1 MFDLKS
7 IWGSDIET
15 NGLLDT
21 VSQFHCGVL
30 INAESNETLQYGVA
44 PMVGIVGGF
53 KEYVQKVEEIAASP
67 DGMLVFHN
75 GINYDV
81 PAIDKLKRLYFG
93 KRFNFPKH
101 KMIDTLVLGRLMYPN
116 IKFSDMGAVKAG
128 RLPPKMMG
136 RQSLEAW
143 GYRLGEM
150 KGEYKHDYIA
160 KCKAEGIDYKAG
172 DEWLFPSQEMLD
184 YNVQDVVVTLA
195 LFKKFLTDKYY
206 FQSEQFAF
214 DQIYALRLEHDAAWT
229 CAKMERNGY
238 PMNTEMVEGLYR
250 ELTVKRA
257 ELLDKLRSTF
267 GSWFAPKGGK
277 EFFKHPRTGKDLPK
291 YPRVVYPKVGSV
303 FKKPKNKAQRLGLE
317 PCEFDSRD
325 TMEGAP
331 FTPITYVEFN
341 PGSGDHLAKVLMERG
356 WEPVDFTDTGK
367 PVVDDETLEHV
378 KLPDP
383 EAQACVELVREYL
396 VVQKRI
402 GQAAEGKNAWLKLV
416 GPDGRMHGSINPC
429 GAVTGRATHSS
440 PNMAQVPANGAPY
453 GETCRGAFGAAW
465 NKNNGKDEPW
475 IQVGVDAS
483 GLELR
488 CLGNRASP
496 FDGGEYAKTV
506 VEGDIHWANAVNAG
520 LAPNV
525 PRDKSN
531 HDHDAFRNNAKT
543 FIYAFLYGAGAAKIG
558 LIVGGGKK
566 EGSALMKKFIE
577 GTPAIKDLREA
588 VQNTLISESKWVDGE
603 NIVKWKR
610 RWLKGL
616 DGRRIHIRSPHSA
629 LNALLQGDGAVV
641 CKHWMVLTEK
651 KLEDAGYGNGWD
663 GDFALMAWIHDEL
676 QIACRTQEIAEDVVR
691 IAQEAMREVGRFY
704 NFKCELDTEGKI
716 GPTWKEC
723 H

>member
-1 MFDLKS
+1 MIDLQN

-15 NGLLDT
+15 DGLLDT

-30 INAESNETLQYGVA
+30 INAETEETLKYGVA

-53 KEYVQKVEEIAASP
+53 KEYVEKVEQIAATP
-67 DGMLVFHN
+67 EGLLVFHN

-81 PAIDKLKRLYFG
+81 PALDILKRKYFG
-93 KRFNFPKH
+93 KRLNFPKQ
-101 KMIDTLVLGRLMYPN
+101 KMVDTLVMGRLMYPN
-116 IKFSDMGAVKAG
+116 IKMTDIGAVKAG
-128 RLPPKMMG
+128 RLPPRMMG

-143 GYRLGEM
+143 GYRLGQM
-150 KGEYKHDYIA
+150 KGEYKTDYVA
-160 KCKAEGIDYKAG
+160 KCKAEGIPYSPG
-172 DEWLFPSQEMLD
+172 DEWLNPSQEMLD

-195 LFKKFLTDKYY
+195 LFKKFLTDSFY
-206 FQSEQFAF
+206 FGSTEAGLNSV
-214 DQIYALRLEHDAAWT
+214 YALRLEHDAAWT
-229 CAKMERNGY
+229 CAKMERNGF
-238 PMNTEMVEGLYR
+238 PMSTEIVEGLYQ
-250 ELTVKRA
+250 ELSVKRA

-267 GSWFAPKGGK
+267 GSWYQAKGGK
-277 EFFKHPRTGKDLPK
+277 DFFKHPRTGVDLPK
-291 YPRVVYPKVGSV
+291 YPRVVYPKVGAI

-317 PCEFDSRD
+317 PCEVDTRD
-325 TMEGAP
+325 TMVGAP
-331 FTPITYVEFN
+331 FTPISYIEFN
-341 PGSGDHLAKVLMERG
+341 PGSGDHLAKVLMDRG
-356 WEPVDFTDTGK
+356 WEPTEFTDTGK
-367 PVVDDETLEHV
+367 PKCDDEVLSDV
-378 KLPDP
+378 RIADP
-383 EAQACVELVREYL
+383 EAQACVELVRDYL

-402 GQAAEGKNAWLKLV
+402 GQAAEGKNAWLRLV
-416 GPDGRMHGSINPC
+416 QPDGRIHGSINPC

-440 PNMAQVPANGAPY
+440 PNMAQVPANGAPW
-453 GETCRGAFGAAW
+453 GEICRSAFGAQW
-465 NKNNGKDEPW
+465 NQNHGKPDPW

-488 CLGNRASP
+488 CLGNRAAP
-496 FDGGEYAKTV
+496 FDGGAYATTV

-525 PRDKSN
+525 KRDKSN
-531 HDHDAFRNNAKT
+531 HEHEAFRNNAKT

-588 VQNTLISESKWVDGE
+588 VQSTLISDSKWVDGE

-610 RWLKGL
+610 RWLRGL

-641 CKHWMVLTEK
+641 CKHWIVETERM
-651 KLEDAGYGNGWD
+651 LEAEGFVHGWD
-663 GDFALMAWIHDEL
+663 GDFAYMAWVHDEL
-676 QIACRTQEIAEDVVR
+676 QIACRTKEIADRVVEV
-691 IAQEAMREVGRFY
+691 AQLAMRKVGEFY
-704 NFKCELDTEGKI
+704 NFKCVLDTEGKI

>member
-1 MFDLKS
+1 MIDLKN

-15 NGLLDT
+15 DGLLDT

-30 INAESNETLQYGVA
+30 INADSNETLKYGVA
-44 PMVGIVGGF
+44 PMTGLSGGF
-53 KEYVQKVEEIAASP
+53 KEYIQKVEEIAATP
-67 DGMLVFHN
+67 DGLLVFHN

-81 PAIDKLKRLYFG
+81 PALDILKRKYFG
-93 KRFNFPKH
+93 KRLNFPKQ
-101 KMIDTLVLGRLMYPN
+101 KMVDTLVMGRLMYPN
-116 IKFSDMGAVKAG
+116 IKDSDFGAVRAG
-128 RLPPKMMG
+128 RLPPKMIG

-150 KGEYKHDYIA
+150 KGEYKTDYIA
-160 KCKAEGIDYKAG
+160 RCKAEGIPYSPG
-172 DEWLFPSQEMLD
+172 DEWLNPSQDMLD

-195 LFKKFLTDKYY
+195 LFKRFLTDKFY
-206 FQSEQFAF
+206 FATPESGLESV
-214 DQIYALRLEHDAAWT
+214 YALRLEHDAAWT

-238 PMNTEMVEGLYR
+238 PMSTEIVEELYK
-250 ELTVKRA
+250 ELTIKRA
-257 ELLDKLRSTF
+257 EFLDKLRSTF
-267 GSWFAPKGGK
+267 GSWYQAKGGK
-277 EFFKHPRTGKDLPK
+277 DFFKHPRTGVDLPK
-291 YPRVVYPKVGSV
+291 YPRVIYPKVGTV
-303 FKKPKNKAQRLGLE
+303 FLKPKNKAQRLGLE
-317 PCEFDSRD
+317 PCEKSSSDL
-325 TMEGAP
+325 MAGAP
-331 FTPITYVEFN
+331 YTPIEYVEFN
-341 PGSGDHLAKVLMERG
+341 PGSGDHLAKVLMDRG
-356 WEPVDFTDTGK
+356 WEPTEFTETGK
-367 PVVDDETLEHV
+367 PKCDDEALEHV
-378 KLPDP
+378 RLDDP

-440 PNMAQVPANGAPY
+440 PNMAQVPANGAPW
-453 GETCRGAFGAAW
+453 GEICRSAFGAQW
-465 NKNNGKDEPW
+465 NKNAGKSDPW

-488 CLGNRASP
+488 CLGNRAAP

-525 PRDKSN
+525 KRDKDS

-641 CKHWMVLTEK
+641 CKHWIVETERM
-651 KLEDAGYGNGWD
+651 LEEAGYVHGWE
-663 GDFALMAWIHDEL
+663 GDFAYMAWVHDEL
-676 QIACRTQEIAEDVVR
+676 QIACRTQEIAEEVVK
-691 IAQEAMREVGRFY
+691 IAQLAMRKVGEFY
-704 NFKCELDTEGKI
+704 NFKCVLDTEGKI

>member
-1 MFDLKS
+1 MAQVPANGAPYGEICRGAFGAAWNKTDGKPDPWIQVGVDASGLELRCLGNRAAPFDGGAYAKTVVEGDIHWANAVNAGLAPNVPRDKSNHDHEAFRNNAKTFIYAFLYGAGAAKIGLIVGGGKKEGSALMKKFIEGTPAIKDLREAVSNTLISDSKWVDGENIVKWKRRWLRGLDGRRIHIRSPHSALNALLQGDGAVVCKTWFTWLERNLEAKGYVHGWDGDFAIMAFVHDEVQVAARTMEIAEDIVKVAQSTMREVGEFYKFKCVLDTEERFDLKS

-30 INAESNETLQYGVA
+30 INAESNETLKYGVA

-150 KGEYKHDYIA
+150 KGEYKHDYVA
-160 KCKAEGIDYKAG
+160 KCKAEGIEYKAG

-267 GSWFAPKGGK
+267 GSWYAPKGGK

-378 KLPDP
+378 KLPDE

-429 GAVTGRATHSS
+429 G
-440 PNMAQVPANGAPY
+440 Q
-453 GETCRGAFGAAW
+453 
-465 NKNNGKDEPW
+465 
-475 IQVGVDAS
+475 
-483 GLELR
+483 
-488 CLGNRASP
+488 
-496 FDGGEYAKTV
+496 
-506 VEGDIHWANAVNAG
+506 
-520 LAPNV
+520 
-525 PRDKSN
+525 
-531 HDHDAFRNNAKT
+531 
-543 FIYAFLYGAGAAKIG
+543 
-558 LIVGGGKK
+558 
-566 EGSALMKKFIE
+566 
-577 GTPAIKDLREA
+577 
-588 VQNTLISESKWVDGE
+588 
-603 NIVKWKR
+603 
-610 RWLKGL
+610 
-616 DGRRIHIRSPHSA
+616 
-629 LNALLQGDGAVV
+629 
-641 CKHWMVLTEK
+641 
-651 KLEDAGYGNGWD
+651 
-663 GDFALMAWIHDEL
+663 
-676 QIACRTQEIAEDVVR
+676 
-691 IAQEAMREVGRFY
+691 
-704 NFKCELDTEGKI
+704 
-716 GPTWKEC
+716 
-723 H
+723 

>member
-1 MFDLKS
+1 MFNLNS
-7 IWGSDIET
+7 FYGTDIET
-15 NGLLDT
+15 DGLLDT
-21 VSQFHCGVL
+21 ISQFHCGVI
-30 INAESNETLQYGVA
+30 INAGTRVTERYGVV
-44 PMVGIVGGF
+44 PMSNLDGGF
-53 KEYVQKVEEIAASP
+53 KEYVERIESIMASSA
-67 DGMLVFHN
+67 GMLVLHN
-75 GINYDV
+75 GVAYDI
-81 PAIDKLKRLYFG
+81 PALNILKKKYFG
-93 KRFNFPKH
+93 KNLNVNKS
-101 KMIDTLVLGRLMYPN
+101 KIVDTLVLSRLMYPN

-150 KGEYKHDYIA
+150 KGEYKTDYIA
-160 KCKAEGIDYKAG
+160 KCRAEGIEYKAG

-195 LFKKFLTDKYY
+195 LFKKFLTDKFY
-206 FQSEQFAF
+206 FGSPEAGLEAV
-214 DQIYALRLEHDAAWT
+214 YALRLEHDAAWT

-238 PMNTEMVEGLYR
+238 PMNSDIVEGLYR
-250 ELTVKRA
+250 ELSVKRA

-267 GSWFAPKGGK
+267 GSWYSPKGGK
-277 EFFKHPRTGKDLPK
+277 DFFKHPRTGVDLPK
-291 YPRVVYPKVGSV
+291 YPRVIYPKVGAI

-317 PCEFDSRD
+317 PCERDSRD

-331 FTPITYVEFN
+331 FTPITFVEFN
-341 PGSGDHLAKVLMERG
+341 PGSGDHLAKVLMDRG
-356 WEPVDFTDTGK
+356 WEPTEFTDTGK
-367 PVVDDETLEHV
+367 PKCDDETLEHV
-378 KLPDP
+378 KLADP

-402 GQAAEGKNAWLKLV
+402 GQAAEGKNAWLRLV

-440 PNMAQVPANGAPY
+440 PNMAQVPANGAPW
-453 GETCRGAFGAAW
+453 GEICRSAFGAQW
-465 NKNNGKDEPW
+465 NKNNGKPDPW

-531 HDHDAFRNNAKT
+531 HDHDAYRNNAKT

-588 VQNTLISESKWVDGE
+588 VQSTLISESKWVDGE

-641 CKHWMVLTEK
+641 CKHWIVETERM
-651 KLEDAGYGNGWD
+651 LEEAGYVHGWE
-663 GDFALMAWIHDEL
+663 GDFAYMAWVHDEL
-676 QIACRTQEIAEDVVR
+676 QIACRTQEIAEEVVK
-691 IAQEAMREVGRFY
+691 IAQLAMRKVGEFY
-704 NFKCELDTEGKI
+704 NFKCVLDTEGKI

>member
-1 MFDLKS
+1 MIDLKN

-30 INAESNETLQYGVA
+30 INADSNETLKYGVA
-44 PMVGIVGGF
+44 PMVGLAGGF
-53 KEYVQKVEEIAASP
+53 KEYIAKVEEIAATP
-67 DGMLVFHN
+67 DGLLVFHN

-81 PAIDKLKRLYFG
+81 PALDILKRKYFG
-93 KRFNFPKH
+93 KRLNFPKQ
-101 KMIDTLVLGRLMYPN
+101 KMVDTLVMGRLMYPN

-150 KGEYKHDYIA
+150 KGEYKTDYITR
-160 KCKAEGIDYKAG
+160 CKAEGIPYSPG
-172 DEWLFPSQEMLD
+172 DEWLNPSQEMLD

-195 LFKKFLTDKYY
+195 LFKKFLTDKFY
-206 FQSEQFAF
+206 FGSPEAGLEAV
-214 DQIYALRLEHDAAWT
+214 YALRLEHDAAWT

-238 PMNTEMVEGLYR
+238 PMSTEIVEGLYK
-250 ELTVKRA
+250 ELTIKRA
-257 ELLDKLRSTF
+257 EFLDKLRSTF
-267 GSWFAPKGGK
+267 GSWYQPKGGK
-277 EFFKHPRTGKDLPK
+277 EFFKHPRSGVDLPK
-291 YPRVVYPKVGSV
+291 YPRVIYPKIGSV
-303 FKKPKNKAQRLGLE
+303 FLKPKNKAQRLGLE
-317 PCEFDSRD
+317 PCEKSNSDL
-325 TMEGAP
+325 MAGAP
-331 FTPITYVEFN
+331 YTPIEYVEFN
-341 PGSGDHLAKVLMERG
+341 PGSGDHLAKVLIDRG
-356 WEPVDFTDTGK
+356 WEPTEFTETGK
-367 PVVDDETLEHV
+367 PKCDDETLEHV
-378 KLPDP
+378 KLADP

-440 PNMAQVPANGAPY
+440 PNMAQVPANGAPW
-453 GETCRGAFGAAW
+453 GEVCRSAFGAAH
-465 NKNNGKDEPW
+465 NKTNGKPDPW

-488 CLGNRASP
+488 CLGNRAAP

-525 PRDKSN
+525 KRDKSS
-531 HDHDAFRNNAKT
+531 HDHEAFRNNAKT

-641 CKHWMVLTEK
+641 CKHWIVETERM
-651 KLEDAGYGNGWD
+651 LEDAGYVHGWD
-663 GDFALMAWIHDEL
+663 GDFAYMAWVHDEL
-676 QIACRTQEIAEDVVR
+676 QIACRTQDIAEEVVK
-691 IAQEAMREVGRFY
+691 IAQLAMRKVGEFY
-704 NFKCELDTEGKI
+704 NFKCVLDTEGKI

>member
-1 MFDLKS
+1 MIDLQN

-30 INAESNETLQYGVA
+30 INAESNETLKYGVA

-53 KEYVQKVEEIAASP
+53 KEYVQKVEEIAATP
-67 DGMLVFHN
+67 HGLLVFHN
-75 GINYDV
+75 GISYDV
-81 PAIDKLKRLYFG
+81 PAIDILKRKYFG
-93 KRFNFPKH
+93 KRFNFPKQ
-101 KMIDTLVLGRLMYPN
+101 KMVDTLVMGRLMYPN
-116 IKFSDMGAVKAG
+116 IKFSDIGAVKAG

-150 KGEYKHDYIA
+150 KGEYKTDYIA
-160 KCKAEGIDYKAG
+160 RCKAEGIPYQAG
-172 DEWLFPSQEMLD
+172 DEWLNPSQEMLD

-195 LFKKFLTDKYY
+195 LFKKFLTDSFY
-206 FQSEQFAF
+206 FGCPESGLDAV
-214 DQIYALRLEHDAAWT
+214 YALRLEHDAAWT

-238 PMNTEMVEGLYR
+238 PMSKTIVEDLYK
-250 ELTVKRA
+250 ELSIKRA

-267 GSWFAPKGGK
+267 GSWYQAKGGK
-277 EFFKHPRTGKDLPK
+277 EFFRHPRTGVDLPK
-291 YPRVVYPKVGSV
+291 YPRVVYPKVGGLY
-303 FKKPKNKAQRLGLE
+303 KKPKNKAQRLGLE
-317 PCEFDSRD
+317 PCEKDSRD

-331 FTPITYVEFN
+331 FTPIEYVEFN
-341 PGSGDHLAKVLMERG
+341 PGSGDHLAKVLMDRG
-356 WEPVDFTDTGK
+356 WEPTEFTETGK
-367 PVVDDETLEHV
+367 PKCDDETLEDV
-378 KLPDP
+378 RLDDP

-440 PNMAQVPANGAPY
+440 PNMAQVPANGAPW
-453 GETCRGAFGAAW
+453 GEICRSAFGAQW
-465 NKNNGKDEPW
+465 NTNHGKPDPW

-488 CLGNRASP
+488 CLGNRAAP
-496 FDGGEYAKTV
+496 FDGGAYAKTV

-520 LAPNV
+520 LAPDV
-525 PRDKSN
+525 PRDKSDHH
-531 HDHDAFRNNAKT
+531 HDSCRNNAKT

-577 GTPAIKDLREA
+577 GTPAIKDLRNA
-588 VQNTLISESKWVDGE
+588 VQNTLVSDSKWVDGQ
-603 NIVKWKR
+603 NVVKWKR

-641 CKHWMVLTEK
+641 CKHWIVETERM
-651 KLEDAGYGNGWD
+651 LEEAGYANGWD
-663 GDFALMAWIHDEL
+663 GDFAYMAWVHDEL

-691 IAQEAMREVGRFY
+691 IAQLAMRKVGEFY
-704 NFKCELDTEGKI
+704 NFKCVLDTEGKI